1 MIMSAV
7 ELDADWFSVL
17 QFWINP
23 LKTRDIIPEERRAN
37 FVQDVF
43 WNVLDVLT
51 VNTRL
56 RDALSRRQK
65 QYAVVEQV
73 RVLYYNITMVRM
85 LTLYL

>member
-1 MIMSAV
+1 MLINA
-7 ELDADWFSVL
+7 L

-43 WNVLDVLT
+43 WNVLDVLA

-56 RDALSRRQK
+56 RDALARRQK

-73 RVLYYNITMVRM
+73 RLVLRLVSEFR
-85 LTLYL
+85 

>member
-1 MIMSAV
+1 MLINA
-7 ELDADWFSVL
+7 L

-85 LTLYL
+85 LTL

>member
-7 ELDADWFSVL
+7 GLDADWFSVL

-43 WNVLDVLT
+43 LNVLDVLT

-85 LTLYL
+85 LTL